1 MNQPQT
7 RQVQKLTID
16 DKQKFELQ
24 KEIFITIRLIDMVE
38 KCAQLADD
46 KITPEKHSQEITKL
60 IERYKNFTSKI
71 DKYDLNSFIKE
82 YGLEDC
88 KFGIDRINKGPPQIK
103 QGNRIQLVVDI
114 MQRFYLMQDIILEN
128 KDNPKTQIFK
138 PIVDQLIMFLNR
150 AKTELPPYKSYLEE
164 LQQFS
169 KQHLENQIIGV
180 IPEDEFQK
188 FESIIDLAQQSFMTS
203 HSQQ

>member
-1 MNQPQT
+1 MNQPQN

-16 DKQKFELQ
+16 DKQKYELQ

-46 KITPEKHSQEITKL
+46 KITPEKHCQEITKL
-60 IERYKNFTSKI
+60 IERYKTFTSKI
-71 DKYDLNSFIKE
+71 DKYDLNQFIKE

-103 QGNRIQLVVDI
+103 QGNKIQLVVDL
-114 MQRFYLMQDIILEN
+114 MQKFFQMQDIILEN
-128 KDNPKTQIFK
+128 KEYPKVPIFK
-138 PIVDQLIMFLNR
+138 PIVDQLIILLNR
-150 AKTELPPYKSYLEE
+150 AKTELPPYKSYLDD
-164 LQQFS
+164 LQQFQ
-169 KQHLENQIIGV
+169 KEQLENQIIGV

-203 HSQQ
+203 HQQQ